1 MSEKSFITLTQWG
14 RSRKEVW
21 KQKSQNVKWLIK
33 NLWCQLGNVSFLT
46 LRKEWNSHRYFV
58 RGKTFYAVILEETFC
73 REHSEL
79 SYLSI
84 WSNDDEYKL
93 MAKMRVL
100 IICTIQNWIKISSI
114 LHPNSFIMTRSS
126 LLEKIQKSYF
136 FKLKN
141 NSMRENLTHFP

>member
-1 MSEKSFITLTQWG
+1 MSRDKPSSLFWSGWVKKSFITLTQWG

-21 KQKSQNVKWLIK
+21 KQKKSECQVTDKK

-73 REHSEL
+73 RKLSEL

-93 MAKMRVL
+93 MAKMRA
-100 IICTIQNWIKISSI
+100 IQNWIKISSI
-114 LHPNSFIMTRSS
+114 
-126 LLEKIQKSYF
+126 Q
-136 FKLKN
+136 
-141 NSMRENLTHFP
+141 THLVWQEVHC